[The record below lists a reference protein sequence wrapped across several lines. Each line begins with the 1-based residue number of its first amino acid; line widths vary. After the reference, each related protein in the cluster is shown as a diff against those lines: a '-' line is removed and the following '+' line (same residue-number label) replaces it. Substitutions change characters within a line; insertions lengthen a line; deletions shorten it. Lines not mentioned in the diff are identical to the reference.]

1 MPVFSSQLNP
11 DEVTIVIEDDG
22 TVVTDDS
29 FFKKLPAQTV
39 FVFLRKGEVWRGGI
53 CVGLRKRN

>member
-1 MPVFSSQLNP
+1 M
-11 DEVTIVIEDDG
+11 IEDDG

-53 CVGLRKRN
+53 CVGLGKRNSEAEEIYYMHTI